1 MGVPWCPIK
10 RGLRDLGG
18 QKFKWEEITQCWL
31 CGWST
36 VPNEQIGWHFR
47 NPYSPFVVFSS
58 PEKKREENIWNNV
71 HFGAVSKVLEIEVNG
86 AKQAHQN
93 VAFLPHIFC
102 SQKISGRKCDV
113 NKTHTRL
120 TRQRCWFFHI
130 FQYLRDLMLK
140 LFVYLPFSSPPVY
153 ISSTPVWFTRLYFS
167 SQPIWHVEIVFFP
180 V

>member
-1 MGVPWCPIK
+1 MWTRESRRAKIQMGGDHPMLALWLVYRAKWANWLTFQKPLLPICCFF
-10 RGLRDLGG
+10 L
-18 QKFKWEEITQCWL
+18 
-31 CGWST
+31 
-36 VPNEQIGWHFR
+36 
-47 NPYSPFVVFSS
+47 S
-58 PEKKREENIWNNV
+58 PEKNGAENIWNHV
-71 HFGAVSKVLEIEVNG
+71 HFGAVSEVLEIEVNG

-140 LFVYLPFSSPPVY
+140 LFVYLPFSSPSVY
-153 ISSTPVWFTRLYFS
+153 ISSTPVWFTRLFFS
-167 SQPIWHVEIVFFP
+167 SQPIWHVDIVFFP